1 MTDTVQIDPK
11 FHLNNSA
18 KKWSIKNYLVG
29 KALSAFRECEIGS
42 IEITL
47 PDGTRF
53 GHMGPIEGPKAG
65 LHFKTAR
72 GINKYI
78 FEGEVGFAK
87 AFIDGDVD
95 IPDPLALFK
104 WYLANDS
111 VLSRSTGLDRALK
124 RGRRLFHDLLRSNSL
139 RGSKRNISY
148 HYDLGNEFYR
158 EWLDSSM
165 TYSSADYQNGES
177 LEDAQ
182 ANKYARAIAST
193 KVIEGDN
200 VLEIGCGWGGFA
212 DHLISNH
219 DVNYKGVTISAEQLK
234 YAQTRMR
241 DKGLEDELFFFED
254 YRKIEGQFD
263 KVVSIE
269 MFEAVGEKNWPTYFE
284 TVKRLLRPGG
294 KACIQVI
301 TIDENFYE
309 SYRTSVDFIQTF
321 IFPGGMLPSIDIF
334 SDRAKSSGLKVS
346 NVYKFGKSYA
356 ETLREWRTKFL
367 EAWPELE
374 LQGFDERFRRMWL
387 YYLEY
392 CEAGFDGGRTDVVQF
407 TLEHA

>member
-1 MTDTVQIDPK
+1 
-11 FHLNNSA
+11 
-18 KKWSIKNYLVG
+18 
-29 KALSAFRECEIGS
+29 
-42 IEITL
+42 
-47 PDGTRF
+47 
-53 GHMGPIEGPKAG
+53 
-65 LHFKTAR
+65 
-72 GINKYI
+72 
-78 FEGEVGFAK
+78 
-87 AFIDGDVD
+87 
-95 IPDPLALFK
+95 
-104 WYLANDS
+104 
-111 VLSRSTGLDRALK
+111 
-124 RGRRLFHDLLRSNSL
+124 
-139 RGSKRNISY
+139 
-148 HYDLGNEFYR
+148 
-158 EWLDSSM
+158 M

-182 ANKYARAIAST
+182 ANKYARTIEST
-193 KVIEGDN
+193 KVIDGDH

-234 YAQTRMR
+234 YAQSRMR
-241 DKGLEDELFFFED
+241 NKGLNGELFFFED
-254 YRKIEGQFD
+254 YRKIKGQFD
-263 KVVSIE
+263 KIVSIE

-321 IFPGGMLPSIDIF
+321 IFPGGMLPSIEIF
-334 SDRAKSSGLKVS
+334 SGRAKSSGLKVS

-374 LQGFDERFRRMWL
+374 MQGFDERFRRMWL